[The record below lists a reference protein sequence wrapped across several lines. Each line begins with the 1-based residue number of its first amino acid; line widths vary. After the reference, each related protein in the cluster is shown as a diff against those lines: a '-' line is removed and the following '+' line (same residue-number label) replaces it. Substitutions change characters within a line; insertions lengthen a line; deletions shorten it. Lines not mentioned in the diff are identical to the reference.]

1 MSGIVVTILPNRG
14 IMMVATIIVKP
25 TWGSDA
31 LASQSG
37 VPAGPISC
45 FSRACGAEKKRHASF
60 PASNYGNWL
69 GRPGCSLS
77 RRLQMTKKH
86 SSACAICVRMS
97 GEKMGKLIELSGQNV
112 VRRACGF
119 TLIEVIVVVV
129 ILAIV
134 ALMAVPMFGSAAD
147 IQLKAAANMIAAD
160 LEYAKSMAISRQ
172 QPASVV
178 FNSAAESYEVRDK
191 DSVVIPHPINP
202 GDLAVDFPSDSRLN
216 QVVIA
221 SAVFDPGSAETIT
234 FDYLGSPYS
243 GSPPG
248 TPLISGT
255 ISLQAGS
262 FPIMTI
268 TIEPITGYVTI
279 DN

>member
-1 MSGIVVTILPNRG
+1 MA
-14 IMMVATIIVKP
+14 ATIIVNNTDCSGAATP
-25 TWGSDA
+25 QSRAHSGST
-31 LASQSG
+31 G
-37 VPAGPISC
+37 C
-45 FSRACGAEKKRHASF
+45 FSRAFNAGKQRHTPFHVSNHG
-60 PASNYGNWL
+60 NYGK
-69 GRPGCSLS
+69 RPGCSLS

-86 SSACAICVRMS
+86 SSACAVCVRIS

-112 VRRACGF
+112 IRRACGF
-119 TLIEVIVVVV
+119 TLIELIVVVV

-172 QPASVV
+172 QPYSVV
-178 FNSAAESYEVRDK
+178 FNSAAESYEVRD
-191 DSVVIPHPINP
+191 SGGNVIPHPINP
-202 GDLAVDFPSDSRLN
+202 GDLAIAFPSDSRLN
-216 QVVIA
+216 QVVIV
-221 SAVFDPGSAETIT
+221 SADFDPGNEETIT

-243 GSPPG
+243 GSTTA

>member
-1 MSGIVVTILPNRG
+1 MA
-14 IMMVATIIVKP
+14 ATIIANNTDCLGAATP
-25 TWGSDA
+25 QFGM
-31 LASQSG
+31 QSG
-37 VPAGPISC
+37 SPGR
-45 FSRACGAEKKRHASF
+45 FSRAFDPAQGAARPHWHFNYANCAKR
-60 PASNYGNWL
+60 G
-69 GRPGCSLS
+69 GCSLS
-77 RRLQMTKKH
+77 RRLQMTKKY
-86 SSACAICVRMS
+86 SDVSVDSVLMS
-97 GEKMGKLIELSGQNV
+97 GEKVGKTTELSEQNV

-172 QPASVV
+172 QPYSVV

-191 DSVVIPHPINP
+191 DGAVIPHPINP
-202 GDLAVDFPSDSRLN
+202 GDLAIVFPSDSRLN
-216 QVVIA
+216 QVVIVTA
-221 SAVFDPGSAETIT
+221 DFDPGSEETIT

-243 GSPPG
+243 GSTTA

-255 ISLQAGS
+255 ISLQAAG
-262 FPIMTI
+262 FPMTI
-268 TIEPITGYVTI
+268 TVEPITGYVTI

>member
-1 MSGIVVTILPNRG
+1 
-14 IMMVATIIVKP
+14 
-25 TWGSDA
+25 
-31 LASQSG
+31 
-37 VPAGPISC
+37 
-45 FSRACGAEKKRHASF
+45 
-60 PASNYGNWL
+60 
-69 GRPGCSLS
+69 
-77 RRLQMTKKH
+77 
-86 SSACAICVRMS
+86 MS
-97 GEKMGKLIELSGQNV
+97 GEKMRKLIELSEQNV
-112 VRRACGF
+112 IRRACGF

-172 QPASVV
+172 RSYSVV
-178 FNSAAESYEVRDK
+178 FNSTDESYKVCDK
-191 DSVVIPHPINP
+191 DGVVIPHPINP
-202 GDLAVDFPSDSRLN
+202 GDLAIAFPSDSRLN

-221 SAVFDPGSAETIT
+221 SAVFNPGNEETIT

-255 ISLQAGS
+255 ITLQADS
-262 FPIMTI
+262 FTMTV

-279 DN
+279 N